1 MTSPMT
7 STLNAVQPATAYPR
21 TSRYYGID
29 TATVPG
35 PDGRDIRYLR
45 RRLLPSLDGFTTLT
59 MHTVATNDRPDL
71 LAFTYL
77 GDAEQWWRIADANPV
92 LDPRDLTARPGSV
105 IRITLPQAVP
115 GGSRG

>member
-1 MTSPMT
+1 MVTNP
-7 STLNAVQPATAYPR
+7 LDAVRPATAYPR

-45 RRLLPSLDGFTTLT
+45 RRLLPPLDSFTTLT
-59 MHTVATNDRPDL
+59 RHVVAAGDRPDL
-71 LAFTYL
+71 LAFTFL

-92 LDPRDLTARPGSV
+92 LDPRELTARPGSA
-105 IRITLPQAVP
+105 IRITLPQGIP
-115 GGSRG
+115 GGSRA